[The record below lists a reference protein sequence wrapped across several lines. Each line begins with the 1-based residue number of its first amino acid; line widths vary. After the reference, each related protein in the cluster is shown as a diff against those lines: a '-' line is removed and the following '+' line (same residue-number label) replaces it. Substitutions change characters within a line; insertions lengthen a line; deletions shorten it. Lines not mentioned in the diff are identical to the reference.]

1 LHLCT
6 KIAHMPHLTAQ
17 QATEQYKVSIRTLRS
32 LISSL
37 TAEQK
42 QMHLLIKGKQH
53 LISTE
58 LLNQHYQARPGASV
72 QNKGAKMQ
80 THNTSP
86 TDAPPTDTANDAKQ
100 VQNDVKQVQNEA
112 AKVQNELI
120 AHLTNE
126 VAHLQNANVQLNER
140 LKENNYIIANLTKQ
154 IAPPPP
160 PPTDTPGPKP
170 NTTTGEPFI
179 WFVVGLIFGLVV
191 IGLVVVYSG

>member
-1 LHLCT
+1 MYKYLHLCT

-58 LLNQHYQARPGASV
+58 LLNQHYQARTGEQVQSKDAKM
-72 QNKGAKMQ
+72 QNKGAKQVQ
-80 THNTSP
+80 TDRAA
-86 TDAPPTDTANDAKQ
+86 TDAPPTDTATDAEQ
-100 VQNDVKQVQNEA
+100 MQNET
-112 AKVQNELI
+112 AKVQKELI

-126 VAHLQNANVQLNER
+126 VAQLHSRLQEST
-140 LKENNYIIANLTKQ
+140 YIIANLTKQ
-154 IAPPPP
+154 LPAAAPPP
-160 PPTDTPGPKP
+160 DTPGP
-170 NTTTGEPFI
+170 NTNTNTDTPFI
-179 WFVVGLIFGLVV
+179 WFVIGFCLGLFA
-191 IGLVVVYSG
+191 IGLVVVIYK

>member
-1 LHLCT
+1 
-6 KIAHMPHLTAQ
+6 MPHLTAQ

-42 QMHLLIKGKQH
+42 AKHLIIKGKQH

-58 LLNQHYQARPGASV
+58 LLNQHYQARTGEQVQSKDAKQV
-72 QNKGAKMQ
+72 QNDTTA
-80 THNTSP
+80 
-86 TDAPPTDTANDAKQ
+86 TDAPPTDTATDAKQ
-100 VQNDVKQVQNEA
+100 VQNDVV
-112 AKVQNELI
+112 KVQSELI

-126 VAHLQNANVQLNER
+126 VAQLHQR
-140 LKENNYIIANLTKQ
+140 LKEANFIAANLSRQQ
-154 IAPPPP
+154 IAPPP

>member
-1 LHLCT
+1 
-6 KIAHMPHLTAQ
+6 MHLTSK

-58 LLNQHYQARPGASV
+58 LLNQHYQARPGAKV
-72 QNKGAKMQ
+72 QSKDAKQ
-80 THNTSP
+80 VQSDTTA
-86 TDAPPTDTANDAKQ
+86 TDAPPTDTATDA
-100 VQNDVKQVQNEA
+100 KQVQNEA

-126 VAHLQNANVQLNER
+126 VAQLHSRLQEST
-140 LKENNYIIANLTKQ
+140 YIIANLTKQ
-154 IAPPPP
+154 LPAAAPPP
-160 PPTDTPGPKP
+160 DTPGP
-170 NTTTGEPFI
+170 NTNTNTDTPFI
-179 WFVVGLIFGLVV
+179 WFVIGFCLGLFA
-191 IGLVVVYSG
+191 IGLVVVIYK

>member
-1 LHLCT
+1 MYKYLHLCT

-72 QNKGAKMQ
+72 QNKGAKQ
-80 THNTSP
+80 VQSDTTA
-86 TDAPPTDTANDAKQ
+86 TDAPPTDTANDANK
-100 VQNDVKQVQNEA
+100 VQNDVKQVQNE
-112 AKVQNELI
+112 LI
-120 AHLTNE
+120 AHLQNE

-154 IAPPPP
+154 LPAAA

-179 WFVVGLIFGLVV
+179 WFIVGLVFGLFVVGLV
-191 IGLVVVYSG
+191 IYSSY